1 MSRVRPDW
9 LRLTRI
15 RLAAGGVVVVAVV
28 LIVVFA
34 TAPNAANLQAQTPLI
49 GKVAPAL
56 SGKSYTTGGSVSVGG
71 LRGRFVL
78 VNFFASWC
86 EPCAS
91 EAPQLV
97 GFAAANRSNVTVLG
111 VDIGEAPAV
120 AARFV
125 TQHGGDYP
133 VLDPSAIVLV
143 QWGVRDPPTSFLIA
157 PDGKMLTKIVGQ
169 VTAAGLDQVL
179 SLALAKGD

>member
-1 MSRVRPDW
+1 MSRIRFS
-9 LRLTRI
+9 RI
-15 RLAAGGVVVVAVV
+15 RVASGGVAVAAVA

-34 TAPNAANLQAQTPLI
+34 TAPNAANVQAQTPLI
-49 GKVAPAL
+49 GKPAPAL
-56 SGKSYTTGGSVSVGG
+56 SGMSYTGGGQVSMSA

-86 EPCAS
+86 EPCTS
-91 EAPQLV
+91 EAPQLDA
-97 GFAAANRSNVTVLG
+97 FASANRSDVTVVG
-111 VDIGEAPAV
+111 VAVRDDSAV

-125 TQHGGDYP
+125 TQHGGSYP
-133 VLDPSAIVLV
+133 VLDPPGIVSV

-169 VTAAGLDQVL
+169 VTASGLDQLV
-179 SLALAKGD
+179 AFAIAKGY